1 MLFNSVNFLIFFP
14 IVVLGYFLI
23 PEKLKNHWLLVASY
37 YFYMS
42 WQPVYALLI
51 LFSTVTTYYCAVLID
66 KAKSQKHKKMF
77 LASNIVVNIAIL
89 CYFKYFNFI
98 IESLLAVFPNLSIA
112 PNNNLLAVVG
122 ISFYT
127 FQSLGYSIDVYRGD
141 VEKAKDF
148 FTYALFV
155 SFFPQLVAG
164 PIERSKNLLPQL
176 YKSHKFDYDR
186 VTDGLVLMAW
196 GFFKKLVISDGAA
209 LIVNAVYNDVTKYTG
224 IQLVMATV
232 LFAFQIYCDFS
243 GYSDI
248 AIGAANVIGFKLMRN
263 FNHPYF
269 SQNVTQ
275 FWRNWHISLS
285 TWFMDYIYIPLGG
298 SRKGKI
304 RTYVNL
310 LITFMVSGLWH
321 GASWNFVIW
330 GAINGAYNVIHK
342 ALFGK
347 REKKL
352 RDAEKDGTAV
362 KTNPLIAVVKAIGTF
377 LLIDFTWIYFRANT
391 LTDATY
397 VLKNLFSDLSQWFS
411 AGYFHTAMETIGF
424 YSNNGI
430 AILYCILFMFAVELW
445 EGKSTLTKR
454 LNKTNVVI
462 RWGFYYTIIILIIFF
477 GYFGQSQFIYFQF

>member
-14 IVVLGYFLI
+14 IVVSGYFLI

-66 KAKSQKHKKMF
+66 KAKTQKQKKLF

-98 IESLLAVFPNLSIA
+98 VGSLLAVFPGLSIA

-148 FTYALFV
+148 LTYALFV

-176 YKSHKFDYDR
+176 YKTHKFDYDR

-248 AIGAANVIGFKLMRN
+248 AIGAANVMGFKLMRN

-285 TWFMDYIYIPLGG
+285 TWFMDYVYIPLGG
-298 SRKGKI
+298 SRKGTI
-304 RTYVNL
+304 RTYINL
-310 LITFMVSGLWH
+310 FVTFLVSGLWH
-321 GASWNFVIW
+321 GASWTFVIW

-347 REKKL
+347 KEQRRRQMAKEGK
-352 RDAEKDGTAV
+352 AV
-362 KTNPLIAVVKAIGTF
+362 KTNPVVALAKAVGTF
-377 LLIDFTWIYFRANT
+377 ILIDFTWVFFRANT
-391 LTDATY
+391 LADAMY
-397 VLKNLFSDLSQWFS
+397 VFQNMFSDVALWFTT
-411 AGYFHTAMETIGF
+411 GYFAQMMDVIGF
-424 YSNNGI
+424 YTNNGM
-430 AILYCILFMFAVELW
+430 AIFGCILFMFVVELW
-445 EGKSTLTKR
+445 EGKSTITAR
-454 LNKTNVVI
+454 LNKTNVII
-462 RWGFYYTIIILIIFF
+462 RWGFYYAIIALIIFF
-477 GYFGQSQFIYFQF
+477 GWFGQSQFIYFQF